1 MYAILL
7 AIVLSQPAA
16 TVHSYSD
23 GQHRAIQQRQP
34 HIVFIG
40 TTARGV
46 EGCVSSHAKA
56 LEGYE
61 GPCIV
66 VATLSEGSLW
76 FAAQL
81 PSHASDVD
89 IRVAAGLD
97 VNDALAEVNAVR
109 VKRGLRPY
117 IHDAGLTIAAQKCAK
132 IRADRRIAGHIDDF
146 AMLPPGVSAS
156 ATGCGALTPDW
167 GWGTCCTTENWTY
180 AGAACVI
187 GNDGKRYM
195 HLFCR

>member
-1 MYAILL
+1 MFAVLTAIALF
-7 AIVLSQPAA
+7 QPAA
-16 TVHSYSD
+16 AVQSYAD
-23 GQHRAIQQRQP
+23 GQHLAIQRSQP

-40 TTARGV
+40 AKAREV
-46 EGCVSSHAKA
+46 EGCVASHAKA

-66 VATLSEGSLW
+66 VGTVSQGSIW

-81 PSHASDVD
+81 PALASNAE
-89 IRVAAGLD
+89 IRTAAGLD
-97 VNDALAEVNAVR
+97 INDALAEVNAVR
-109 VKRGLRPY
+109 AKRGLRPY
-117 IHDAGLTIAAQKCAK
+117 IHDEGLTIAAQKCAS
-132 IRADRRIAGHIDDF
+132 IRAAGRIAGHINDF
-146 AMLPPGVSAS
+146 AHLPPGVT
-156 ATGCGALTPDW
+156 ATAAGCGALTPDW

>member
-1 MYAILL
+1 MYAVFV

-16 TVHSYSD
+16 TVHSYAD
-23 GQHRAIQQRQP
+23 GQHLAIQQRQP

-40 TTARGV
+40 TKARGI
-46 EGCVSSHAKA
+46 EGGVTSHAKT

-66 VATLSEGSLW
+66 VGTVSKGSLW

-81 PSHASDVD
+81 PALASDAE
-89 IRVAAGLD
+89 IRAAAGLD
-97 VNDALAEVNAVR
+97 VSDALAEVNAVR
-109 VKRGLRPY
+109 AKRGLRPY
-117 IHDAGLTIAAQKCAK
+117 VRDEGLTMAAKKCAN
-132 IRADRRIAGHIDDF
+132 IRAAGRIAGHIDDF

-187 GNDGKRYM
+187 GSDGKRYM